1 MNLQAMILKY
11 MGWCPGVEAASRF
24 RSRTITPVPSLP
36 YFGIISTLAILL
48 AGSLMFI
55 PHLIY
60 AARIIQSGYSE
71 FMTNEAIWSIFSF
84 IIMSSSLVLTYRWF
98 KPMNVKRFEV
108 NMKNLFI
115 LFFATYSLTL
125 VWINSY
131 FLVFYTPIF
140 TPLRLLNFTYLS
152 RYLQTFILILK
163 IVSGFILLKLSSNIL
178 RKPVLNEENTKL
190 ASLALGGMSLAGLT
204 IALDDVMDPRFPLH
218 DSMEIAFR
226 YVVPLVILFTILGL
240 LAYDVFTQRRARYR
254 TGAIAL
260 YLALATALFDY
271 IGSFFR
277 RIVWRV
283 DLQRLLRFLARGSY
297 LTSTLDLPAPGL
309 VATVLV
315 VIGIVMHKLG
325 LGTSSRL
332 KTIYSIAIISSGFV
346 NIYSGRRLPIFLNLY
361 LGDVGNLI
369 NFEATSLYP
378 KIPNYGLWEC
388 LISIFNGFIIL
399 AFGVL
404 CLREPRIKIDEERT
418 HRVDWD

>member
-1 MNLQAMILKY
+1 MNLRKLTLRY

-36 YFGIISTLAILL
+36 YFGIMSTLAILL

-115 LFFATYSLTL
+115 LFFATYSLKL

-140 TPLRLLNFTYLS
+140 TPLQHLNFTYLS

-163 IVSGFILLKLSSNIL
+163 IVSGFILLKLSSNIM

-204 IALDDVMDPRFPLH
+204 IALDDVMDPRFPPP

-240 LAYDVFTQRRARYR
+240 LIYDVFTQRRARYR

-260 YLALATALFDY
+260 YLALVTALFDY
-271 IGSFFR
+271 IGFFF
-277 RIVWRV
+277 IWRV
-283 DLQRLLRFLARGSY
+283 DLLWFVAGGSF

-315 VIGIVMHKLG
+315 AIGIAMHKLG

-332 KTIYSIAIISSGFV
+332 KIIYSIAIISSGFV
-346 NIYSGRRLPIFLNLY
+346 NISSARVLPILLRDY
-361 LGDVGNLI
+361 LRDFMNIVS
-369 NFEATSLYP
+369 FEATSLYP
-378 KIPNYGLWEC
+378 KIPSYGLWEY

-404 CLREPRIKIDEERT
+404 CLREPRIKIDEGRT
-418 HRVDWD
+418 HRVDWG

>member
-1 MNLQAMILKY
+1 M
-11 MGWCPGVEAASRF
+11 S
-24 RSRTITPVPSLP
+24 SLP
-36 YFGIISTLAILL
+36 HFGIISTLAILL

-71 FMTNEAIWSIFSF
+71 FGTNEAIWSIFSCV
-84 IIMSSSLVLTYRWF
+84 IMSSSLVLTYRWF

-108 NMKNLFI
+108 NKKNLFI

-140 TPLRLLNFTYLS
+140 TPLRPLNFTYLS

-204 IALDDVMDPRFPLH
+204 IALDGVMDPRFPLH

-226 YVVPLVILFTILGL
+226 YVVPLVILFIILGL
-240 LAYDVFTQRRARYR
+240 LAYDVFAQRRARYR

-271 IGSFFR
+271 IGFFFR
-277 RIVWRV
+277 WIVWRV
-283 DLQRLLRFLARGSY
+283 DLQRLLWFIASGSY
-297 LTSTLDLPAPGL
+297 LTSTLDLPALGL

-346 NIYSGRRLPIFLNLY
+346 NISSARGLPIFLRDY
-361 LGDVGNLI
+361 LRDFVNI
-369 NFEATSLYP
+369 VSFEATSLYP
-378 KIPNYGLWEC
+378 RLPNYGLWEC

-404 CLREPRIKIDEERT
+404 CLREPRIKIDEGRT